1 MSEPE
6 LRGDTEPLGYAEPL
20 GHAEPLG
27 YAAALAE
34 LEVILSDLDDPQLDI
49 DVLGD
54 LVARALELIAM
65 CRERIDAASL
75 RVTEIVA
82 DLD

>member
-6 LRGDTEPLGYAEPL
+6 LRSDTEPQSYD
-20 GHAEPLG
+20 EPLG

>member
-1 MSEPE
+1 VSEAE
-6 LRGDTEPLGYAEPL
+6 LPLGYAV
-20 GHAEPLG
+20 
-27 YAAALAE
+27 ALAE
-34 LEVILSDLDDPQLDI
+34 LEVILRDLDDPELDI